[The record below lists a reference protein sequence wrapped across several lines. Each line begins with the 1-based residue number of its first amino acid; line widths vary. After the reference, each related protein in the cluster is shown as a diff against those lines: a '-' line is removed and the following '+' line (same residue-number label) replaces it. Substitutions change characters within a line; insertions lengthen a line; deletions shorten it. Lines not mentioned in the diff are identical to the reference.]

1 MSLIKQYLHQ
11 IMTQMT
17 DNIIDRDELQAT
29 YINRVLDDM
38 DIKVKKSS
46 SLFDYMDVEFD
57 KYSVDELIEQVDQD
71 YPHISGGKMITSKKQ
86 MLSIMSQCDTVQY
99 SYKRRKVSSILSSL

>member
-1 MSLIKQYLHQ
+1 
-11 IMTQMT
+11 MT

-38 DIKVKKSS
+38 DIKDMMDI
-46 SLFDYMDVEFD
+46 LYDYMDVEFD

-71 YPHISGGKMITSKKQ
+71 YPELLEAK
-86 MLSIMSQCDTVQY
+86 
-99 SYKRRKVSSILSSL
+99 